1 MDQIDTGQEREQM
14 DREYALRAALQ
25 HEPPLPYVGSCY
37 NCAALLPDGVRFCD
51 CDCRTD
57 YERRQRAEVFHARA

>member
-1 MDQIDTGQEREQM
+1 MDLIDMGQQREQM

-37 NCAALLPDGVRFCD
+37 NCGDPTGGGRRFCD

-57 YERRQRAEVFHARA
+57 YERRQRAEAMR